1 MRNQFVKSG
10 AALGLVL
17 TAAVFVSSTPAS
29 AQDQPEPSQD
39 EMKAK
44 VREIDR
50 LMRQAEEAL
59 VASLSAAEKS
69 KLSEQA
75 IEKLLDEKAKSST
88 GKSAEEL
95 RKLAESGS
103 EEASTTLK
111 KLMQESSEAVSRM
124 TVEKLREM
132 LDQAGG
138 SSGKAGEGVRKILE
152 DTKDSSQGV
161 IESIQ
166 WVLDQ
171 AKAKQ
176 EQQPPKKEEPKKPQ
190 SKTEPPK
197 DPKGEI
203 WVAQL
208 PPQIRKAYE
217 SQDWDSIPPKWRAV
231 LRAWTKKMAS
241 ELEKS
246 R

>member
-1 MRNQFVKSG
+1 MRTREFGRVSTF
-10 AALGLVL
+10 GLVL
-17 TAAVFVSSTPAS
+17 AASLLAS
-29 AQDQPEPSQD
+29 ASTARAQDETPPPSQD

-59 VASLSAAEKS
+59 VASLSAAEKA
-69 KLSEQA
+69 KLSDQA
-75 IEKLLDEKAKSST
+75 MSKLLDEKARSST
-88 GKSAEEL
+88 GKSADEL

-103 EEASTTLK
+103 EEAGTTLK
-111 KLMQESSEAVSRM
+111 QLMKESSESVSRM
-124 TVEKLREM
+124 TVEKLREV

-138 SSGKAGEGVRKILE
+138 ASGGAGAGVRKLLDE
-152 DTKDSSQGV
+152 TKDSSQGV
-161 IESIQ
+161 TETLQ

-171 AKAKQ
+171 AKAT
-176 EQQPPKKEEPKKPQ
+176 KKDKPEKEPQKPE

-217 SQDWDSIPPKWRAV
+217 SQDWDSIPPRWRTV